1 MIEFIANLLIVYC
14 VAEVAAV
21 IAYMILEPENII
33 PGYDK
38 YKSDKKQA

>member
-1 MIEFIANLLIVYC
+1 MIEFIANTIIVYC

-21 IAYMILEPENII
+21 IAYMILEPETII

-38 YKSDKKQA
+38 YKSNKDEA